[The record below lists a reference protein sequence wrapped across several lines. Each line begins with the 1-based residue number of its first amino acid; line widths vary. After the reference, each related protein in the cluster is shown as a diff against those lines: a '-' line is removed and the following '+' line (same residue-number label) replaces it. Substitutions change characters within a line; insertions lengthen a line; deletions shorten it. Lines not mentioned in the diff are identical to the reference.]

1 MKKEY
6 DFGTAERGK
15 FHRPNAQLIPPV
27 HLEPEVLSA
36 LSERAAAEGTSLS
49 RLVNGLL
56 KKEIEPIKKRAATRR
71 S

>member
-6 DFGTAERGK
+6 DFRTAERGK
-15 FHRPNAQLIPPV
+15 FHRPNVQLIPPV
-27 HLEPEVLSA
+27 HLEPKVLAA

-56 KKEIEPIKKRAATRR
+56 KKEIEPIKKRTARQR
-71 S
+71 G